1 MAQRQGMVDP
11 AIFEQLQERVDQDTT
26 VREELRDIIQTL
38 EKQGRSAQSILAR
51 AHSTPSADLPD
62 VVTSAEAAI
71 RYEIDAVQKLAE
83 AASKHPYYKF
93 NGIWSRQVQDTV
105 FTILYCGY
113 LGGFTSEGSD
123 AKVGR
128 LLTIEE
134 VGGIMNVPVNL
145 KDRDAFH
152 LTIEEYLQA
161 LISLIEELARLA
173 RNSVTLGDY
182 SRPMQIAQFI
192 KDVHAGFQIL
202 NLKNDALRRRSD
214 GIKYRTIFTRIEDP
228 AAKTASVPAP
238 VASSSPSSSS
248 SKPIETLNTDIAR
261 IYTHLHPFLVVSI
274 FALQFNGVVADP
286 AASLFN
292 ALIPLSVLQ
301 VVYAIL
307 CLPAAGSSSSK
318 SSGARRKG
326 PGGKAEAGVS
336 SKVSTAVLSL
346 ILSTIAGV
354 PLVSIILIL
363 FGAPLT
369 THLGHTVLCAAHI
382 AYLAAVPTIYA
393 FGVDGA
399 KWRELVALMV
409 PVDEVVG
416 AAIGT
421 LVGAWAGAVPIPLDW
436 DREWQKWPVTIV
448 CGAAW
453 CIPFQAQVN
462 KLSLLLN
469 IMLTAKASDAADE
482 DSLFIPK
489 DDPAPADVSMP
500 DADVTSTTEPAN
512 TAGAAEASAG
522 ASRPE
527 DARISSVR
535 GSQTPAG
542 SPAPGSPASTGA
554 ARGGKKAVNRMPTFK
569 GRRSKEEREALE
581 AEAERKRRE
590 KLQEL
595 NNEANAGRENR
606 SRMIHRGKTFGASHA
621 GGVKRERTVFKSEGD
636 NDGAKGDEPDD
647 GGYISSDPEIEML
660 GPRQDVD
667 NIETINLVSDDENE
681 DVGMAGGPSSQ
692 SRHSRIRFNTPGLA
706 PVRIRRREHENAPR
720 KITAEAPGDP
730 EIKTEVDTSSP
741 RKGKGKAKDV
751 EVTGSQGRWKGAWGY
766 TEDDKGVVTIKDE
779 PTDEPD
785 AVPSEIPEEPVKDAP
800 SSPELS
806 RKTKPKVKQRRK
818 PRFRDIRAAL
828 VSEEDK
834 EEQERH
840 EESMRVLA
848 DELGEIV
855 LPPPT
860 LADADGDTTMGES
873 EKPKED
879 QPVDKKADRVYLF
892 QLPPVLPS
900 LTVDDTVKREPQSP
914 EATSRSNPID
924 LATPENNSN
933 TPVKIEDD
941 GGALDTVSP
950 DLPTQLA
957 SGAVGK
963 LRVHKSGRTT
973 LDWGGTSLELSMG
986 MDASF
991 LQDIIVTK
999 ITPEEQRVGRDGG
1012 EAMSFGQVCGK
1023 FVVTPDWDEIVG

>member
-1 MAQRQGMVDP
+1 MPPKG
-11 AIFEQLQERVDQDTT
+11 EGTT
-26 VREELRDIIQTL
+26 R
-38 EKQGRSAQSILAR
+38 GR
-51 AHSTPSADLPD
+51 
-62 VVTSAEAAI
+62 
-71 RYEIDAVQKLAE
+71 
-83 AASKHPYYKF
+83 
-93 NGIWSRQVQDTV
+93 
-105 FTILYCGY
+105 
-113 LGGFTSEGSD
+113 
-123 AKVGR
+123 
-128 LLTIEE
+128 
-134 VGGIMNVPVNL
+134 
-145 KDRDAFH
+145 
-152 LTIEEYLQA
+152 
-161 LISLIEELARLA
+161 
-173 RNSVTLGDY
+173 
-182 SRPMQIAQFI
+182 
-192 KDVHAGFQIL
+192 
-202 NLKNDALRRRSD
+202 
-214 GIKYRTIFTRIEDP
+214 
-228 AAKTASVPAP
+228 
-238 VASSSPSSSS
+238 
-248 SKPIETLNTDIAR
+248 
-261 IYTHLHPFLVVSI
+261 
-274 FALQFNGVVADP
+274 
-286 AASLFN
+286 
-292 ALIPLSVLQ
+292 
-301 VVYAIL
+301 
-307 CLPAAGSSSSK
+307 
-318 SSGARRKG
+318 GARRARG
-326 PGGKAEAGVS
+326 TSTRGRGGRG
-336 SKVSTAVLSL
+336 
-346 ILSTIAGV
+346 
-354 PLVSIILIL
+354 
-363 FGAPLT
+363 GAQ
-369 THLGHTVLCAAHI
+369 AA
-382 AYLAAVPTIYA
+382 AAAAAAAAQEQPQ
-393 FGVDGA
+393 D
-399 KWRELVALMV
+399 VA
-409 PVDEVVG
+409 P
-416 AAIGT
+416 
-421 LVGAWAGAVPIPLDW
+421 
-436 DREWQKWPVTIV
+436 
-448 CGAAW
+448 
-453 CIPFQAQVN
+453 
-462 KLSLLLN
+462 
-469 IMLTAKASDAADE
+469 TAKAPDAADE

-512 TAGAAEASAG
+512 TAGAADASAG

-581 AEAERKRRE
+581 AEAERKRRK

-595 NNEANAGRENR
+595 NNEANAGRGRGDRGRGRGRGDRGGRGGRGGYMGQRGFDGALKQDLGGVFASGTVNENR

-681 DVGMAGGPSSQ
+681 DVEMAGGPSSQ
-692 SRHSRIRFNTPGLA
+692 SRRSRIRFNTPGLA

-779 PTDEPD
+779 PTDEPG

-860 LADADGDTTMGES
+860 LADADGDTAMGES